1 MKCKICNQLILPGED
16 YKMNN
21 DKSMAFHAKC
31 FKCSGCNKKIDGP
44 FAKIDGGQYHPECVP
59 KKLIGMCD

>member
-1 MKCKICNQLILPGED
+1 MPGED

-44 FAKIDGGQYHPECVP
+44 FAKTEGGQYHPECVP